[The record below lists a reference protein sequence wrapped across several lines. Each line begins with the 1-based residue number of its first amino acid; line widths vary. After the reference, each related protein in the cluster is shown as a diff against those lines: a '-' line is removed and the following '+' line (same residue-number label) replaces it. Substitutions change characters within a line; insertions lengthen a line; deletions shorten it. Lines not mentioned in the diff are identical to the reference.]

1 MLNEKAGIGLSIVG
15 LIKKT
20 KYKWVN
26 IFQNQNRQDEEWKF
40 D

>member
-1 MLNEKAGIGLSIVG
+1 MLNEKVGIGLLIVG